1 MRIFV
6 AIVDVQKRKNVRGTF
21 LFISAHRILFRRCAR
36 AKSHVRGWHYRM
48 TGRTPEPNQ
57 ISDGGEKKLRAI
69 FTSLEGQEGPPLA
82 FRPLVPYQIPRGEGS
97 AFSVPFPSR
106 PFSPS
111 ICPSLSVSRII
122 SFESTI
128 MGRREHAGHVF
139 AKVCAPN
146 TKAAPGKQDQYHART
161 SQEEDDGRGGMSW
174 PCDIPACPLVGRQ
187 IVSFSLAFL
196 SQAGQQ
202 DNTLSVVKEGRPAEA
217 SYGSTS

>member
-1 MRIFV
+1 MALSDDGQNAGTKSDIRRGGKKITGNFHFV
-6 AIVDVQKRKNVRGTF
+6 
-21 LFISAHRILFRRCAR
+21 RRPRRPAPRVSSPR
-36 AKSHVRGWHYRM
+36 ALPN
-48 TGRTPEPNQ
+48 PE
-57 ISDGGEKKLRAI
+57 G
-69 FTSLEGQEGPPLA
+69 
-82 FRPLVPYQIPRGEGS
+82 GEGS

>member
-82 FRPLVPYQIPRGEGS
+82 FRPLVPYQIPRGGRGVPSPSPFPLVLSLRLSARLCLSLELYPLNLQLWGAASMRDTFSRKFARRILKPRQANRINTTRARRRRKTTDVAVCPGLAISLRVLWLAARSFRFPWRSFRKPGS
-97 AFSVPFPSR
+97 RTTPFPS
-106 PFSPS
+106 
-111 ICPSLSVSRII
+111 
-122 SFESTI
+122 
-128 MGRREHAGHVF
+128 
-139 AKVCAPN
+139 
-146 TKAAPGKQDQYHART
+146 
-161 SQEEDDGRGGMSW
+161 
-174 PCDIPACPLVGRQ
+174 
-187 IVSFSLAFL
+187 
-196 SQAGQQ
+196 
-202 DNTLSVVKEGRPAEA
+202 
-217 SYGSTS
+217 